1 MSSRHLSVLVALVL
15 AAVIAAPAAATPPG
29 KNGLL
34 IWQRETQN
42 TLPRL
47 QVANPD
53 GSGKR
58 EVFKGG
64 SEQGEVEGTFSPTDP
79 NLVFF
84 TRFSAPPFS
93 EDIFSGN
100 LATAEVTRVRRA
112 RSADIAPTVSPDGN
126 LIAYFAIPRP
136 ARLDPDVP
144 PPPERIHV
152 MGVDGG
158 DDHVLTPRGQ
168 SSFDPDWSPDGTR
181 IVYAQTRLVGPKK
194 DRPQNRLA
202 IMNAD
207 GSDRHAITAYG
218 GVSEVNPKWAPDGL
232 SIVFEQLRQRG
243 NRSDIAAISPD
254 GGPVRKILATKAWE
268 TNPVPSPDGTRIVFT
283 SDRDRRGPERL
294 GPGFE
299 IYTMAIDGSDIVR
312 VTNNRKLDL
321 FPDWQRL
328 P

>member
-1 MSSRHLSVLVALVL
+1 MGPASERCSRAGPTRARWRARSRRPIRISSSSRASRPHPS
-15 AAVIAAPAAATPPG
+15 PRTSSAATSQPER
-29 KNGLL
+29 
-34 IWQRETQN
+34 WH
-42 TLPRL
+42 
-47 QVANPD
+47 AC
-53 GSGKR
+53 
-58 EVFKGG
+58 
-64 SEQGEVEGTFSPTDP
+64 
-79 NLVFF
+79 
-84 TRFSAPPFS
+84 A
-93 EDIFSGN
+93 
-100 LATAEVTRVRRA
+100 RA

-144 PPPERIHV
+144 PPPDRIHV
-152 MGVDGG
+152 MSVDGG
-158 DDHVLTPRGQ
+158 DDHALTPRGQ
-168 SSFDPDWSPDGTR
+168 SSIDPDWSPDGTR
-181 IVYAQTRLVGPKK
+181 IAYVQTRFVGPNK

-218 GVSEVNPKWAPDGL
+218 GASEVNPKWAPDGL

-294 GPGFE
+294 NPGFE
-299 IYTMAIDGSDIVR
+299 IYTMADRRLGHRPRHQQPQARHLPGLAATALTTACARLSGRAPSRGSA
-312 VTNNRKLDL
+312 
-321 FPDWQRL
+321 PGSSAL
-328 P
+328 PSPGADP

>member
-1 MSSRHLSVLVALVL
+1 
-15 AAVIAAPAAATPPG
+15 
-29 KNGLL
+29 
-34 IWQRETQN
+34 
-42 TLPRL
+42 
-47 QVANPD
+47 
-53 GSGKR
+53 
-58 EVFKGG
+58 
-64 SEQGEVEGTFSPTDP
+64 
-79 NLVFF
+79 
-84 TRFSAPPFS
+84 
-93 EDIFSGN
+93 
-100 LATAEVTRVRRA
+100 
-112 RSADIAPTVSPDGN
+112 
-126 LIAYFAIPRP
+126 
-136 ARLDPDVP
+136 
-144 PPPERIHV
+144 

-168 SSFDPDWSPDGTR
+168 SSIDPDWSPDGTR
-181 IVYAQTRLVGPKK
+181 IVYVQTRFVGPNK

-218 GVSEVNPKWAPDGL
+218 GANEVNPKWAPDGL

-294 GPGFE
+294 NPGFE

-312 VTNNRKLDL
+312 VTNNRKLDI